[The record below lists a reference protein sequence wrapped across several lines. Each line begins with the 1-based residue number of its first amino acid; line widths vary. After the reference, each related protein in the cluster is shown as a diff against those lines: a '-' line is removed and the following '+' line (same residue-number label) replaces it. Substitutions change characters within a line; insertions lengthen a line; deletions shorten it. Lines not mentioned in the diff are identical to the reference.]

1 MRQKLLVAALA
12 AAFALPV
19 WAASSTVT
27 LSVPSMDCPVCP
39 ITVKYA
45 LTKVGGVSVAKVNLE
60 KREAV
65 VTFDDAKT
73 SVAALM
79 RATSDA
85 GYPSSVIGQG
95 K

>member
-39 ITVKYA
+39 ITVKNA
-45 LTKVGGVSVAKVNLE
+45 LTKVGGVSVTKVNFE

-73 SVAALM
+73 SAAALM

-85 GYPSSVIGQG
+85 GYPSSVIGQS